1 MAKNNLHFIGTVIE
15 MNPIQVIESKNNGK
29 TYCKQ
34 ELVLEE
40 AGEQYPNSIAVEA
53 FYEDGKPNKIQ
64 GVGIND
70 IVDVVFNMRARAYDT
85 PVTALKPVSRHML
98 STTNSIW
105 TCVKQSANQGS
116 APFVSA
122 AEPNPVAAPT
132 IAGTQ
137 EDDLPF

>member
-29 TYCKQ
+29 TYYKQ

-40 AGEQYPNSIAVEA
+40 AGEKYPNSIAVEA

-64 GVGIND
+64 GVAIND
-70 IVDVVFNMRARAYDT
+70 VIDVTFNTRARAYDI

-116 APFVSA
+116 APFASA
-122 AEPNPVAAPT
+122 AEPNPVTAPT
-132 IAGTQ
+132 VGNAKP
-137 EDDLPF
+137 DDLPF